1 MRQIDR
7 FKIKQEIK
15 DAIFSRLSSVS
26 GVLSIT
32 LVGSFIDSDNLAGIS
47 DIDTIVVCEKLNDVI
62 FKQCTEQIKSIDISR
77 CGLEGYQ
84 LKIVDAVL
92 LLTIPEPGRSGQKF
106 DMEGL
111 VYIEQL
117 NAMQIRE
124 KIRICVDGG
133 VNEKIAPQL
142 QVENI
147 VSGSSVLNHKYPK
160 NQILCLQTAG
170 RYEAN

>member
-1 MRQIDR
+1 MSKFPSRWIAEVLDNSDLVYIHWECDEPLEPILKQIQQAG
-7 FKIKQEIK
+7 KK
-15 DAIFSRLSSVS
+15 
-26 GVLSIT
+26 
-32 LVGSFIDSDNLAGIS
+32 AGIALCMS
-47 DIDTIVVCEKLNDVI
+47 TAPEKI
-62 FKQCTEQIKSIDISR
+62 EQ
-77 CGLEGYQ
+77 E
-84 LKIVDAVL
+84 LKNVDAVL

-142 QVENI
+142 QVEDI
-147 VSGSSVLNHKYPK
+147 VSGSSVLNHRDPK
-160 NQILCLQTAG
+160 GQILFLQTAG
-170 RYEAN
+170 RYVAS